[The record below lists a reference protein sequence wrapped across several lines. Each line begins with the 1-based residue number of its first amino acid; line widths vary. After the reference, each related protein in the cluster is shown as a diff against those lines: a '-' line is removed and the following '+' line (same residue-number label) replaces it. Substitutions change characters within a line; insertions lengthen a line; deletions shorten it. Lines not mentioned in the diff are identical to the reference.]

1 MAKITYNLS
10 PFDPAKA
17 KQGALCVMV
26 LKDYSESTILN
37 TNPSFG
43 GVGICRYK
51 DPGTYLITISSELY
65 KFNEK
70 GNSSDL
76 TSKAYKLLLGEV
88 QQTLSGAG
96 GAVESNTRT
105 VVTRS
110 ADGTYS
116 SETTEED
123 NTVLV
128 EGLTVR
134 DNFALNALKT
144 LMQRSEKDPSSL
156 SNNEMS
162 FYCDVAYQWAA
173 NMMSAAAKVRA
184 TIEDETG
191 PSVAEESLTTNTEKL
206 LYDMSEAIIEA
217 QATMED
223 LVQAVQDLDTHICDK
238 LQALVEK

>member
-10 PFDPAKA
+10 AFDPLKA
-17 KQGALCVMV
+17 KQGALCIMV
-26 LKDYSESTILN
+26 TTSYSEATIVN
-37 TNPSFG
+37 TSASFG
-43 GVGICRYK
+43 GAGICKYK
-51 DPGTYLITISSELY
+51 DGDRYLLTVNSVLY
-65 KFNEK
+65 SFNK
-70 GNSSDL
+70 QGNSADGS
-76 TSKAYKLLLGEV
+76 SYKLLLGEV
-88 QQTLSGAG
+88 QQELSGAG
-96 GAVESNTRT
+96 GAVESNIKT
-105 VVTRS
+105 VVTRN

-156 SNNEMS
+156 SNNEMA

-173 NMMSAAAKVRA
+173 NMMSAAARVRA
-184 TIEDETG
+184 TMEDETG

-206 LYDMSEAIIEA
+206 LYDMSDAIIDTKE
-217 QATMED
+217 TLED
-223 LVQAVQDLDTHICDK
+223 LVQAVQDLDTHICTK
-238 LQALVEK
+238 LQALVDK

>member
-10 PFDPAKA
+10 AFDPLKA
-17 KQGALCVMV
+17 KQGALCIMV
-26 LKDYSESTILN
+26 TTSYSEATIVN
-37 TNPSFG
+37 TSASFG
-43 GVGICRYK
+43 GAGICKYK
-51 DPGTYLITISSELY
+51 DGDRYLLTVNSVLY
-65 KFNEK
+65 SFNRQ
-70 GNSSDL
+70 GNPADKSN
-76 TSKAYKLLLGEV
+76 YKLLLGEV
-88 QQTLSGAG
+88 QQELSGAG
-96 GAVESNTRT
+96 GAVESNMRT

-116 SETTEED
+116 SETTEEN

-128 EGLTVR
+128 EGLTTR

-144 LMQRSEKDPSSL
+144 LMQRAEKDPSSL

-173 NMMSAAAKVRA
+173 NMMSAAARVRA

-191 PSVAEESLTTNTEKL
+191 PSVDEESLTTNTEKL

-217 QATMED
+217 KETMEN
-223 LVQAVQDLDTHICDK
+223 LAQAVQDLDTHICDK